1 LKGEIYLVEVKWW
14 GDPLGP
20 GEISQHL
27 VRVYHRGHA
36 RGIFV
41 SYSGYTS
48 ASMKICVEALQRT
61 VVVLCELR
69 EFVDLLEKEIDLREF
84 FDKKV
89 EAAIIDKKPFHRPIT
104 S

>member
-1 LKGEIYLVEVKWW
+1 
-14 GDPLGP
+14 
-20 GEISQHL
+20 
-27 VRVYHRGHA
+27 
-36 RGIFV
+36 
-41 SYSGYTS
+41 
-48 ASMKICVEALQRT
+48 MKICVEALQRT